1 MHVLENDDIELA
13 QKMLAREEEINHLVE
28 LLRKKYIQLMTR
40 GEGRA
45 ADGVLLIDI
54 SSNLERSS
62 DRTLHIA
69 KYILGNK
76 YNFKYDTSN
85 FKYEHQSDL
94 PTKLIGE
101 AKNVLE

>member
-1 MHVLENDDIELA
+1 
-13 QKMLAREEEINHLVE
+13 
-28 LLRKKYIQLMTR
+28 MTK

-69 KYILGNK
+69 KYFLGNK

-85 FKYEHQSDL
+85 FHYEKPEGETSDDS
-94 PTKLIGE
+94 IGDNGE
-101 AKNVLE
+101 VLD